1 MLLVKK
7 CQIFLYLDLVKLRL
21 EIMLNNFGEKKKLFL
36 LSKQT
41 FLTVPQISFFQR
53 GLTHAFGKKKCFCFH
68 YLFSPKMRLELRFNN
83 ILKRKQALFF

>member
-1 MLLVKK
+1 
-7 CQIFLYLDLVKLRL
+7 
-21 EIMLNNFGEKKKLFL
+21 MLNNFGEKKNLFL

-83 ILKRKQALFF
+83 ILKRKQALFFRLCKLPRIAFFQRGKPML

>member
-7 CQIFLYLDLVKLRL
+7 CNFFHYFFSAKIRLKTRFNNVLDRK
-21 EIMLNNFGEKKKLFL
+21 ETFSA
-36 LSKQT
+36 SK
-41 FLTVPQISFFQR
+41 VSKIAYFQR

-83 ILKRKQALFF
+83 ILKRKQTLFF